1 MSAMSDF
8 YRDVYHGQAF
18 DDIDVLLQRAEDM
31 VLNTISSAPVGQV
44 QTGLYDM
51 AVCAQAE
58 AMGLSGGAHAWAA
71 ERSGGGFTIGA
82 FSVSSGSSAASVS
95 GVALDGMAL
104 GYLERAGLLYR
115 GVGVLEPAMM

>member
-1 MSAMSDF
+1 
-8 YRDVYHGQAF
+8 
-18 DDIDVLLQRAEDM
+18 
-31 VLNTISSAPVGQV
+31 
-44 QTGLYDM
+44 M

-115 GVGVLEPAMM
+115 GVGVLEPAMG